1 MTIYL
6 YSSKNPLG
14 KRISNGIFIRN
25 TAKYTTSIF
34 LIFADDDTEFK
45 KNIKTKTLV
54 EKNEP

>member
-6 YSSKNPLG
+6 YSSKNSSG

-45 KNIKTKTLV
+45 KSIKAKTLV

>member
-6 YSSKNPLG
+6 YSSKNSLG

-45 KNIKTKTLV
+45 KSIKAKTLV

>member
-6 YSSKNPLG
+6 YSNKNFLG

-25 TAKYTTSIF
+25 TEKYTTSIF

-45 KNIKTKTLV
+45 KSIKAKTLV